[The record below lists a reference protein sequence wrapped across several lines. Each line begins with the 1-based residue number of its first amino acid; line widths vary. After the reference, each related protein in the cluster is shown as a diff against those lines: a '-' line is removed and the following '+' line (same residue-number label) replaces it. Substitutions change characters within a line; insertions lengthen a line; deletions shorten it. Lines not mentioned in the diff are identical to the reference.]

1 MAIVTNGH
9 EGRCPLSLTQVLT
22 SAGAQIVST
31 ARTVD
36 LVREVS
42 LITNACAVAH
52 IGPGGCDPEWVQV
65 NLHYF
70 WHLDPVSLRRDY
82 PETGEAPMQVLL
94 TRSHCKPTDSAGARS
109 TVLLARSAP
118 SPLIKSLVRRVIIA
132 FLLVLFSAVGLAHAQ
147 QSTLPFEVSNP
158 KHKKWPEAQA
168 ARIYTWAC
176 DLLARSIRP
185 EKPPQLHPKFVLVL
199 GTDGDEYVRD
209 TNTTEIHLKNW
220 NPEKFAQGVVV
231 VALRDLV
238 HGQDLAKLAHQSVS
252 LADSTIDAHEMS
264 RP

>member
-1 MAIVTNGH
+1 
-9 EGRCPLSLTQVLT
+9 
-22 SAGAQIVST
+22 
-31 ARTVD
+31 
-36 LVREVS
+36 
-42 LITNACAVAH
+42 
-52 IGPGGCDPEWVQV
+52 
-65 NLHYF
+65 
-70 WHLDPVSLRRDY
+70 
-82 PETGEAPMQVLL
+82 MQFPL
-94 TRSHCKPTDSAGARS
+94 TRSRSKSTESAS
-109 TVLLARSAP
+109 PQSMSSLAGSP
-118 SPLIKSLVRRVIIA
+118 LSPLIRCLVRRIVIA
-132 FLLVLFSAVGLAHAQ
+132 FLLILFSAVGMAHAQ
-147 QSTLPFEVSNP
+147 ESSLPFEVSNP

-168 ARIYTWAC
+168 ARIYVWAC

-252 LADSTIDAHEMS
+252 LADSTIDAREMS

>member
-1 MAIVTNGH
+1 MQF
-9 EGRCPLSLTQVLT
+9 LLT
-22 SAGAQIVST
+22 SSRSKSTESASPQATPSLAGSP
-31 ARTVD
+31 
-36 LVREVS
+36 L
-42 LITNACAVAH
+42 
-52 IGPGGCDPEWVQV
+52 
-65 NLHYF
+65 
-70 WHLDPVSLRRDY
+70 
-82 PETGEAPMQVLL
+82 
-94 TRSHCKPTDSAGARS
+94 
-109 TVLLARSAP
+109 
-118 SPLIKSLVRRVIIA
+118 SPLIKCLIRRIVVA
-132 FLLVLFSAVGLAHAQ
+132 FLLILISAVGLAHAQ

-199 GTDGDEYVRD
+199 GADGDEYVRD
-209 TNTTEIHLKNW
+209 TNTVEIHLKNW

-252 LADSTIDAHEMS
+252 LADSTLDAREMS

>member
-1 MAIVTNGH
+1 
-9 EGRCPLSLTQVLT
+9 
-22 SAGAQIVST
+22 
-31 ARTVD
+31 
-36 LVREVS
+36 
-42 LITNACAVAH
+42 
-52 IGPGGCDPEWVQV
+52 
-65 NLHYF
+65 
-70 WHLDPVSLRRDY
+70 
-82 PETGEAPMQVLL
+82 MQFLL
-94 TRSHCKPTDSAGARS
+94 TRSHRRSAESSCPRS
-109 TVLLARSAP
+109 TLSLPRPAP
-118 SPLIKSLVRRVIIA
+118 SPLVKSVARRLVIA
-132 FLLVLFSAVGLAHAQ
+132 FLLILVSAAGMAHAQ
-147 QSTLPFEVSNP
+147 VSTLPFEVSNP

-199 GTDGDEYVRD
+199 GADGDEYVRD
-209 TNTTEIHLKNW
+209 TNTVEIHLKNW

-252 LADSTIDAHEMS
+252 LADSTIDASEMS